1 MRKKYD
7 QEGITET
14 VNTVTVREKKNHLK
28 EAGHKSQQ
36 DIAKN
41 YALSWYLDKAE
52 PAAWAPLPHF
62 LRASWFRTFNCEKN
76 KQAVD

>member
-14 VNTVTVREKKNHLK
+14 VNTVMVREKKKKNHLK

-41 YALSWYLDKAE
+41 YALS
-52 PAAWAPLPHF
+52 
-62 LRASWFRTFNCEKN
+62 
-76 KQAVD
+76 

>member
-14 VNTVTVREKKNHLK
+14 VNTVMVNEKKKNHLK
-28 EAGHKSQQ
+28 EAGCKSQQ

-41 YALSWYLDKAE
+41 YALS
-52 PAAWAPLPHF
+52 
-62 LRASWFRTFNCEKN
+62 
-76 KQAVD
+76 